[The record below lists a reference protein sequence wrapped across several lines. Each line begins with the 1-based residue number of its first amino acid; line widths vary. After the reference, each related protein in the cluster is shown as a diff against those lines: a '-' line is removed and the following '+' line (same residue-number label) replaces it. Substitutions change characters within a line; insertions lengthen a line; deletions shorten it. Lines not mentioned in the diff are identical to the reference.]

1 MSYAVTLH
9 EKHEKAASRHT
20 AVVVNN
26 ALKFS
31 GTEVLIF
38 RPKIELTTD
47 EVYGIYAG
55 SDLRESNSYSIYDRG
70 KETEDIIEITG
81 TESST
86 DNDQEYAYN
95 DPVKCLALITANT
108 WRQIDGLADG
118 FFEDPIDLWCDA
130 RVDIEPADVIQITRD
145 NGESI
150 RFKVIA
156 AKTIGASTDIVRKLQ
171 LSNVGD

>member
-70 KETEDIIEITG
+70 RETEDIIEITG

-108 WRQIDGLADG
+108 WRQIDGVADG
-118 FFEDPIDLWCDA
+118 FFEDPIDLWCSA
-130 RVDIEPADVIQITRD
+130 KVDIEPGDVVQITRD
-145 NGESI
+145 DGESL

>member
-70 KETEDIIEITG
+70 RETEDIIEITG

-108 WRQIDGLADG
+108 WRQIDGVADG
-118 FFEDPIDLWCDA
+118 FFEDPIDLWCSVK
-130 RVDIEPADVIQITRD
+130 VDIEPGDVVQITRD
-145 NGESI
+145 DGESL

>member
-86 DNDQEYAYN
+86 INDQEYAYN

-108 WRQIDGLADG
+108 WRQIDSVADG

-130 RVDIEPADVIQITRD
+130 RVDIEPGDVVQITRD
-145 NGESI
+145 DESI

>member
-70 KETEDIIEITG
+70 RETEDIIEITG

-95 DPVKCLALITANT
+95 DPVKCLALITTNT
-108 WRQIDGLADG
+108 WRQIDSVADG
-118 FFEDPIDLWCDA
+118 FFEDPIDLWCSA
-130 RVDIEPADVIQITRD
+130 KVDIEPGDVVQITRD
-145 NGESI
+145 DGESL

>member
-1 MSYAVTLH
+1 MTSAVTLH
-9 EKHEKAASRHT
+9 EKLEQAASRHT
-20 AVVVNN
+20 AIVINN

-31 GTEVLIF
+31 GTEVLVF
-38 RPKIELTTD
+38 RPQIKLTTD

-95 DPVKCLALITANT
+95 DPTKCLALITANT
-108 WRQIDGLADG
+108 WRQIDSVADG

-130 RVDIEPADVIQITRD
+130 KADILPGDVVQITRS
-145 NGESI
+145 NCESI